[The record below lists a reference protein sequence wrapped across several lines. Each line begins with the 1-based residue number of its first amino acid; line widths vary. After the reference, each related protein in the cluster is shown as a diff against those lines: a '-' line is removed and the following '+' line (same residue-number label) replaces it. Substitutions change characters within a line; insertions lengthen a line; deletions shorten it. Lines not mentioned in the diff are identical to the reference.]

1 MTIQKLIA
9 DRVHPEDIAL
19 ILGRHPVAVR
29 RLLPKGYDPK
39 PRLDS
44 PYGLTDNTYALRAE
58 LGTILMT
65 MTDKGLTREQIGEIT
80 GLNKRESFRAERR
93 PFAHDWTMSQIE
105 RTLAYGSTTGQSRLS
120 ILDPDAQDAE
130 ES

>member
-80 GLNKRESFRAERR
+80 GLNRRESYAAERR
-93 PFAHDWTMSQIE
+93 PFKQDLTLSQIE
-105 RTLAYGSTTGQSRLS
+105 RILAWEGKSRS
-120 ILDPDAQDAE
+120 LDLK
-130 ES
+130 